1 MDKEPKSDVCG
12 EAPDPN
18 KETAGAEAVGV
29 ENREDDEAA
38 MTGVLKSEDPLA
50 AELVETMAG
59 VCGAVDVPGAA
70 EPENNPVT

>member
-50 AELVETMAG
+50 AELVETMAD

-70 EPENNPVT
+70 ELENNPVT